1 MVRSLYL
8 KPLHDIARH
17 GRQGGSLK
25 APWWLPA
32 VSARCWQS
40 DTSVD
45 EQCYKQVR
53 SPAIET
59 GFTQA
64 GLLLASTE
72 LCNSSL
78 FIYLFDSVGL
88 QNETYHP
95 KPIGQW
101 SFSKSFDTH
110 WCGLVYRYCSSS
122 PGFVR
127 SSCYY
132 RERLHL
138 T

>member
-78 FIYLFDSVGL
+78 FFYLIVLGCRTKLTTPSPSASGRSPNRSTLTGAASSTGTVLQARDSLEALAIIESGC
-88 QNETYHP
+88 T
-95 KPIGQW
+95 
-101 SFSKSFDTH
+101 
-110 WCGLVYRYCSSS
+110 
-122 PGFVR
+122 
-127 SSCYY
+127 
-132 RERLHL
+132 
-138 T
+138 